1 MKNIFE
7 HVIQNPEIKYKHA
20 KGMRD
25 VYGREFHQFHELL
38 LFISGNA
45 YFTTEQKTVK
55 LKPYTLVVIP
65 ENTFHTFHING
76 EEEDYERYVFNFHS
90 ASELAPLILQNMK
103 RVAIVESLPKS
114 LIEDFCS
121 LDDNKFSELEKEI
134 LIKAKLISILVELGH
149 ITLSEEDM
157 NSTFSKITTKC
168 LDYINQNL
176 TSPLSVTDIAKKL
189 NYSRS
194 SITHSFKV
202 DLDIPIYK
210 YIVQKKLI
218 LAHKDI
224 KRGVSATE
232 VSLKYAFSD
241 YSCFFRHYKKYF
253 GFAPSQKSKP
263 W

>member
-7 HVIQNPEIKYKHA
+7 RVIQNPDIKYKHA

-25 VYGREFHQFHELL
+25 IYGREFHQFHELF
-38 LFISGNA
+38 LFISGDA
-45 YFTTEQKTVK
+45 YFTTERKTVK
-55 LKPYTLVVIP
+55 LKPYSLVVIP
-65 ENTFHTFHING
+65 ENTFHSFHVNG

-90 ASELAPLILQNMK
+90 TSELAPLISQNMK
-103 RVAIVESLPKS
+103 KATVVESLPDS
-114 LIEDFCS
+114 LIKDFCS
-121 LDDNKFSELEKEI
+121 LDDNKFSDLEKDI

-149 ITLSEEDM
+149 VIPSEEDLS
-157 NSTFSKITTKC
+157 STFNKITTKC
-168 LDYINQNL
+168 LDYINKNICE
-176 TSPLSVTDIAKKL
+176 PLSVTDIANKL

-218 LAHKDI
+218 LADKDI

-232 VSLKYAFSD
+232 VSQKYAFSD
-241 YSCFFRHYKKYF
+241 YSCFYRHYKKYF
-253 GFAPSQKSKP
+253 GFAPSQNSTL